1 MSSLTATE
9 VRVLSRLLERARA
22 LPPAEREAWLA
33 ALPEPQQLLV
43 PRLRERLEQ
52 LAHTE
57 TEAAP
62 PPPPPP
68 PRPAPRAEVRVGPYR
83 LLAPL
88 GADEHAPVW
97 KAERAEGGARKTVA
111 LRLPPAPEPGAAAMA
126 RPGER
131 QVVLLPEHPDIL
143 RLIDAGIDAE
153 GRFYR
158 VLPFVEGLDLV
169 EHVQRRGLG
178 AHQRAQLMLQACM
191 LIAHAHDE
199 EVAYGELQLSSLRMD
214 DEGRLRLLDWG
225 QGRSLLP
232 LTRLADVQ
240 ALGRVMQAVLSGAA
254 PGAVAPARRAPE
266 PGPDLQRV
274 LQRALHAPGVPGYTS
289 VAELQA
295 ELQMVCDFRPVPG
308 AAGGSVHLARL
319 FLRRHRARLG
329 AAALGLA
336 LLAALAHWGWNSY
349 QRSQGQAQRADQVQ
363 AFLESALRLPEAPQ
377 GVTPEASASA
387 AASVAAAASDPAVQA
402 PLLQRALEQARTGF
416 DGEPVLRGQVITALA
431 VRFRAIGQAD
441 QALTVLREAHTLL
454 KGTASA
460 GDPAL
465 HGAAA
470 ELAQQLLD
478 NAAPDAANQA
488 SALAHK
494 VLEGCTSGGL
504 ACTRAREVAQQ
515 VLKATAPR

>member
-1 MSSLTATE
+1 MSSLSATE

-43 PRLRERLEQ
+43 PRIRERLEQ
-52 LAHTE
+52 LAQTE
-57 TEAAP
+57 EEAAA

-68 PRPAPRAEVRVGPYR
+68 PRPAARAEVHVGPYR

-97 KAERAEGGARKTVA
+97 KAERADGGARKTVA

-169 EHVQRRGLG
+169 EHVQRRGLS
-178 AHQRAQLMLQACM
+178 AHQRAQLMLQACK

-240 ALGRVMQAVLSGAA
+240 ALGRVMQAVLSGVA
-254 PGAVAPARRAPE
+254 PGAAAPTRRAPD

-274 LQRALHAPGVPGYTS
+274 LQRALHGAGVQGYGS
-289 VAELQA
+289 VAEMLA

-319 FLRRHRARLG
+319 FLRRHRVRLG
-329 AAALGLA
+329 AGALGLV
-336 LLAALAHWGWNSY
+336 LLAALANWGWNSY

-363 AFLESALRLPEAPQ
+363 AFLETALRPPDAAP
-377 GVTPEASASA
+377 GETPEAAASA
-387 AASVAAAASDPAVQA
+387 AAAAASDPAIEA
-402 PLLQRALEQARTGF
+402 PLLQRALEKARTGF
-416 DGEPVLRGQVITALA
+416 DGEPVLRGQAITALA
-431 VRFRAIGQAD
+431 VRFRAIGQPE
-441 QALTVLREAHTLL
+441 QALAVLQEAHTLL

-478 NAAPDAANQA
+478 NAAPDAARQA
-488 SALAHK
+488 TTLARQ
-494 VLEGCTSGGL
+494 VLQGCTSSGP
-504 ACTRAREVAQQ
+504 ACAAARGRAER
-515 VLKATAPR
+515 VLKASAPR